1 MQHLLMIYSKEDGWS
16 KMTPAKQQQ
25 RMAAYTSFTEA
36 LKKSNVL
43 VGSNRLRPVS
53 TATTVRVTN
62 GKSQILDG
70 PTQTLRN
77 SLAGTISS
85 RSPISTLSRRESWR
99 R

>member
-62 GKSQILDG
+62 G
-70 PTQTLRN
+70 
-77 SLAGTISS
+77 
-85 RSPISTLSRRESWR
+85 SRRFWMAPR
-99 R
+99 RD